1 MAYPQCMEKRMK
13 VENVRRDTT
22 TRIGCSTRSAIAPP
36 KEGRWCHTIS
46 IKVMMKVDIVFRV

>member
-1 MAYPQCMEKRMK
+1 MEKRMK